1 MENAPTTYTLGHSN
15 HSLEAFLDLL
25 ERYDVEVV
33 VDVRS
38 SPYCRY
44 ATHFNK
50 EILQHELRARRFR
63 YLFLGDV
70 IGGRPAGDEFYDAEG
85 RVLYD
90 RLAESSQFKRGIERL
105 RDGIQT
111 YCVALMCGEEDP
123 AGCHR
128 RLLIG
133 RVLGGEGTNVL
144 HIRGDGRLQSEA
156 ELAREEEFRKTK
168 GQKTLFDMEQPDEW
182 KSVQSVSPKRPPES
196 SSKLSEEPES
206 NA

>member
-1 MENAPTTYTLGHSN
+1 MEDASTAYTVGHSN
-15 HSLEAFLDLL
+15 HLLEAFLDLL
-25 ERYDVEVV
+25 EQHGIEVV

-50 EILQHELRARRFR
+50 EILQHELRARRLR
-63 YLFLGDV
+63 YLFLGDI
-70 IGGRPAGDEFYDAEG
+70 IGGRPDGDEFYDADG

-90 RLAESSQFKRGIERL
+90 RLAESGQFKRGIERL

-111 YCVALMCGEEDP
+111 YRVALMCGEEDP

-133 RVLGGEGTNVL
+133 RVLDGEGIRIL
-144 HIRGDGRLQSEA
+144 HIRGDGRLQSEK
-156 ELAREEEFRKTK
+156 ELADEEEFRKTK
-168 GQKTLFDMEQPDEW
+168 GQKTLFNMEDPDEW
-182 KSVQSVSPKRPPES
+182 KSIQSVSPKRPPGS
-196 SSKLSEEPES
+196 SSSRFDEPES

>member
-1 MENAPTTYTLGHSN
+1 MEDASTAFTVGHSN

-25 ERYDVEVV
+25 ERHGIEVV

-50 EILQHELRARRFR
+50 ESLQHELRARRFR

-70 IGGRPAGDEFYDAEG
+70 IGGRPDGDEFYDADG
-85 RVLYD
+85 RVLYG
-90 RLAESSQFKRGIERL
+90 RLSESGQFKRGIQRL
-105 RDGIQT
+105 RDGIET
-111 YCVALMCGEEDP
+111 YRVALMCGEEDP
-123 AGCHR
+123 TECHR

-133 RVLGGEGTNVL
+133 RVLDGEGIRVL
-144 HIRGDGRLQSEA
+144 HIRGDGRLQSEE

-168 GQKTLFDMEQPDEW
+168 GQKTLFDMEEPDEW
-182 KSVQSVSPKRPPES
+182 KSIQSVSPRRPPGS
-196 SSKLSEEPES
+196 SSSLFGEPES

>member
-1 MENAPTTYTLGHSN
+1 MEDTSTAHTVGHSN

-25 ERYDVEVV
+25 ERHGIEVV

-70 IGGRPAGDEFYDAEG
+70 IGGRPDGDEFYDADG
-85 RVLYD
+85 RVLYG
-90 RLAESSQFKRGIERL
+90 RLAKSSQFTQGIQRL
-105 RDGIQT
+105 RDGIER
-111 YCVALMCGEEDP
+111 YRVALMCGEEDP
-123 AGCHR
+123 TGCHR

-133 RVLGGEGTNVL
+133 RVLDGEGIRVL
-144 HIRGDGRLQSEA
+144 HIRGDGRLQSEK
-156 ELAREEEFRKTK
+156 ELTDEEEFRKTK
-168 GQKTLFDMEQPDEW
+168 GQKTLFEMEEPDEW
-182 KSVQSVSPKRPPES
+182 KSIQSVSPKRPPGS
-196 SSKLSEEPES
+196 SSSLFDEPES
-206 NA
+206 NV

>member
-1 MENAPTTYTLGHSN
+1 MEDASTAFTVGHSN

-25 ERYDVEVV
+25 ERHGIEVV

-50 EILQHELRARRFR
+50 ETLEHELRARRFR

-70 IGGRPAGDEFYDAEG
+70 IGGRPDGDEFYDADG
-85 RVLYD
+85 RVLYG
-90 RLAESSQFKRGIERL
+90 RLAESGQFKRGIERL
-105 RDGIQT
+105 RDGIRT
-111 YCVALMCGEEDP
+111 YRVALTCGEEDP

-133 RVLGGEGTNVL
+133 RVLDGEGIRVL
-144 HIRGDGRLQSEA
+144 HIRGDGRLQSEE
-156 ELAREEEFRKTK
+156 ELAGEEEFRKTK
-168 GQKTLFDMEQPDEW
+168 GQKTLFEMEEPDEW
-182 KSVQSVSPKRPPES
+182 KSIQSVSPRRLPGS
-196 SSKLSEEPES
+196 SSSLLDEPES
-206 NA
+206 DA

>member
-1 MENAPTTYTLGHSN
+1 MADASTAYTVGHSN

-25 ERYDVEVV
+25 KRHGIEVV

-50 EILQHELRARRFR
+50 EPLQEELRAGRFR

-70 IGGRPAGDEFYDAEG
+70 IGGRPDGGAFYDAEG

-90 RLAESSQFKRGIERL
+90 RLAESDRFKRGIERL
-105 RDGIQT
+105 RDGIKT
-111 YCVALMCGEEDP
+111 YRVALMCGEEDP

-133 RVLGGEGTNVL
+133 RVLDGEGIGVL
-144 HIRGDGRLQSEA
+144 HIRGDGRLQSEE
-156 ELAREEEFRKTK
+156 ELADEEEFRKTK
-168 GQKTLFDMEQPDEW
+168 GQKTLFDMEEPDEW
-182 KSVQSVSPKRPPES
+182 KSIQSVSPRRPPGS
-196 SSKLSEEPES
+196 SSSLFDEPES

>member
-1 MENAPTTYTLGHSN
+1 MEDASTAYTVGHSN

-25 ERYDVEVV
+25 KRHEIEVV

-50 EILQHELRARRFR
+50 ETLQEELRARRFR

-70 IGGRPAGDEFYDAEG
+70 IGGRPDGDAFYDADG

-90 RLAESSQFKRGIERL
+90 RLAESDRFKRGIERL
-105 RDGIQT
+105 RDGIET
-111 YCVALMCGEEDP
+111 YRVALMCGEEDP

-133 RVLGGEGTNVL
+133 RVLDGEGIGVL
-144 HIRGDGRLQSEA
+144 HIRGDGRLQSEE
-156 ELAREEEFRKTK
+156 ELADEEEFRKTK
-168 GQKTLFDMEQPDEW
+168 GQKTLFDMEEPDEW
-182 KSVQSVSPKRPPES
+182 KSIQSVSPRRPPGS
-196 SSKLSEEPES
+196 SSSLFDEPES